1 MNKRIFLTVIS
12 QNSGSNEDSCDEM
25 SLRISMCCMPQKLL
39 KELGTVIVSIIIADM
54 IKKNTDVINVKFF
67 KLAF

>member
-1 MNKRIFLTVIS
+1 MTVIS

-39 KELGTVIVSIIIADM
+39 KELGTIIVIIIANV
-54 IKKNTDVINVKFF
+54 IKKITDVINVKFF

>member
-1 MNKRIFLTVIS
+1 MTVIS

-39 KELGTVIVSIIIADM
+39 KELGTVIIIIIANV
-54 IKKNTDVINVKFF
+54 IKKITDIINVKFF

>member
-1 MNKRIFLTVIS
+1 MIS

-39 KELGTVIVSIIIADM
+39 KELGTIIVIIIANV
-54 IKKNTDVINVKFF
+54 IKKITDVINVKFF
-67 KLAF
+67 KLIF

>member
-1 MNKRIFLTVIS
+1 MTVIS

-39 KELGTVIVSIIIADM
+39 KELGTVIIIIANV
-54 IKKNTDVINVKFF
+54 IKKITDVINVKFF
-67 KLAF
+67 KLIF

>member
-1 MNKRIFLTVIS
+1 MTVIS

-39 KELGTVIVSIIIADM
+39 KELGTVIIIIANV
-54 IKKNTDVINVKFF
+54 IKKITDVINVKFF

>member
-1 MNKRIFLTVIS
+1 MTVIS

-39 KELGTVIVSIIIADM
+39 KELGTVIIIIIANV
-54 IKKNTDVINVKFF
+54 IKKITDVINVKFF